1 MSMDQDG
8 TEAAISTKAYTDGL
22 VDKLAQKLLMYMI
35 PKLAESN
42 PTRHYREPST
52 EAERTL
58 QLLWATTLSISPGT
72 ISASDSSLKLEGD
85 SISAM
90 QLVSLAGGQG
100 KLCFILADVFRHSR
114 LEELTQVICSIHEKN
129 EVIMPFSLPREG
141 KGEIWELA
149 AKRCGVISE

>member
-1 MSMDQDG
+1 MSVDRDG
-8 TEAAISTKAYTDGL
+8 TEAAICTKAYTDGL
-22 VDKLAQKLLMYMI
+22 VDKLAQ
-35 PKLAESN
+35 LAESN
-42 PTRHYREPST
+42 PNRHYREPST
-52 EAERTL
+52 EAERPL

-72 ISASDSSLKLEGD
+72 ISASDSSLKIEGD

-90 QLVSLAGGQG
+90 RLVSLASGQA

-114 LEELTQVICSIHEKN
+114 LEKLTQVICSIHEKN
-129 EVIMPFSLPREG
+129 EVIVPFSLPREG